1 MNCNANHQCASYANS
16 VVQDNEDI
24 LAISNAELLDDDD
37 KKKALKR
44 QELNHKVI

>member
-16 VVQDNEDI
+16 LVQDNEDI
-24 LAISNAELLDDDD
+24 LAISNVELLDNDDD
-37 KKKALKR
+37 KEASKR